1 MFIFNISRGL
11 RLIRATKRY
20 KLVSNKPIA
29 TVFIKG
35 ASTSVSG
42 LTIQLVTKLSEGLTL
57 AKETEKEMDLWE
69 FLHGW
74 GGAWMWEGVE
84 PGNGSPSDKS

>member
-1 MFIFNISRGL
+1 M
-11 RLIRATKRY
+11 
-20 KLVSNKPIA
+20 
-29 TVFIKG
+29 
-35 ASTSVSG
+35 SG
-42 LTIQLVTKLSEGLTL
+42 LTVQLVTKLSEGLTL